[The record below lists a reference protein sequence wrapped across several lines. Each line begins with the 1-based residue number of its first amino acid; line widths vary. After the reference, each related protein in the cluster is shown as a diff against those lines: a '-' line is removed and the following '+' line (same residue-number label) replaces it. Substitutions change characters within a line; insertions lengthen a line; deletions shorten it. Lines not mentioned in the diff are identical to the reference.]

1 MHLIVPCSLT
11 RHISTPLPSAQIGS
25 HAILPQPVLSQPATD
40 SSCLYSRSL
49 SFFSSFSSYSTV
61 YVLLENIFDPSSV
74 PTLAP
79 THSLSIS
86 PSLTLTHSV
95 SRSAPSLFQYSCLLP
110 GVIVCALSS
119 IERADE
125 LCGPE
130 GSGVLSH
137 HPPSLSVFS

>member
-11 RHISTPLPSAQIGS
+11 RHISTPLQSAQIGS
-25 HAILPQPVLSQPATD
+25 HLNQCFLNLLQPLPVSILVL
-40 SSCLYSRSL
+40 SL
-49 SFFSSFSSYSTV
+49 SFLLSLPIVLYMSFWK
-61 YVLLENIFDPSSV
+61 FDPSSV
-74 PTLAP
+74 PSLTP

-110 GVIVCALSS
+110 GVIFCALSS

-125 LCGPE
+125 LCVPE
-130 GSGVLSH
+130 GIGVLSH